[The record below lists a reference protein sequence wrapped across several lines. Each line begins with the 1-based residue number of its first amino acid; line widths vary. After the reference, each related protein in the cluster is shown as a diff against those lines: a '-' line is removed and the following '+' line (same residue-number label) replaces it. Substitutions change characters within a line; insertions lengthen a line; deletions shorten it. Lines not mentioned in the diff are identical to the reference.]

1 MNARSTLST
10 PLCRTRDSNTGRRN
24 ESRQGQTGSKAGRC
38 VSLYGRIGSHIDG
51 LDTKHRRP
59 ALRISIADFNEAG
72 LFAARLKGGQRHRTM
87 QSPSSETRW
96 GKRRMASRN
105 LRDKNYSSRAR
116 DRRRFRPK
124 VGLGLNAIR
133 QMLDVSNDGSAQ
145 ESLGS
150 DRLTLV
156 IPTPLN
162 EVERAMILSTLE
174 KTGGNK
180 TQAAQLLKITK
191 KTLYNKLHTYEASR
205 HSSP

>member
-1 MNARSTLST
+1 
-10 PLCRTRDSNTGRRN
+10 
-24 ESRQGQTGSKAGRC
+24 
-38 VSLYGRIGSHIDG
+38 
-51 LDTKHRRP
+51 
-59 ALRISIADFNEAG
+59 
-72 LFAARLKGGQRHRTM
+72 
-87 QSPSSETRW
+87 
-96 GKRRMASRN
+96 MASRN
-105 LRDKNYSSRAR
+105 LRDKNYSSRVR

-133 QMLDVSNDGSAQ
+133 QMLDVSNNGSAQ

-156 IPTPLN
+156 IPTPLD

-191 KTLYNKLHTYEASR
+191 KTLYNKLHTYEASSMLLPEGLATR
-205 HSSP
+205 S

>member
-1 MNARSTLST
+1 MASS
-10 PLCRTRDSNTGRRN
+10 GRR
-24 ESRQGQTGSKAGRC
+24 
-38 VSLYGRIGSHIDG
+38 
-51 LDTKHRRP
+51 
-59 ALRISIADFNEAG
+59 
-72 LFAARLKGGQRHRTM
+72 
-87 QSPSSETRW
+87 ETP
-96 GKRRMASRN
+96 N
-105 LRDKNYSSRAR
+105 FRDKNYSSRAR

-133 QMLDVSNDGSAQ
+133 QMLDVSNNGSAQ

-156 IPTPLN
+156 IPTPLD

-191 KTLYNKLHTYEASR
+191 KTLYNKLHSYEASR
-205 HSSP
+205 HASP